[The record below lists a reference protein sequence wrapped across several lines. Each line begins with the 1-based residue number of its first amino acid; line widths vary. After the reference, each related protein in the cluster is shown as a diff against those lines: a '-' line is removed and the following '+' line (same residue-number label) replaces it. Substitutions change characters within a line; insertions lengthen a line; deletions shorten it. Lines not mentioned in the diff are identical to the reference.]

1 MTEVPGRDT
10 YYVAETDE
18 TIGRLI
24 RLSRLEAQNVH
35 DGVHRTDLE
44 PEDKVVEVGC
54 GPLGALIELSDLVGP
69 AGTVVG
75 VDMDQAALR
84 HARALL
90 DRAGRDNVRLIH
102 ANVNVEPGE
111 ELRRLG
117 PFDAAYCRAFL
128 MHQPDP
134 AQTLRRIAALLRPGG
149 YIVAHELLEDPPPL
163 SEPEVPEIE
172 QFLRWLRAVGQRVGA
187 SPDVARHFRAV
198 CRRAGLWE
206 VGQRLFGQVQ
216 TRDAW
221 QMIQSWRESVRASGP
236 AILRHGVAS
245 EEEIE
250 GMRGRLAAAEGWEF
264 EVLFPI
270 VFVELV
276 AQVPTLA

>member
-1 MTEVPGRDT
+1 MTDTPRSET

-24 RLSRLEAQNVH
+24 RLSRLEAQNVL
-35 DGVHRTDLE
+35 DGLRRTDLG
-44 PEDKVVEVGC
+44 PGDKVVELGC
-54 GPLGALIELSDLVGP
+54 GPLGALNELSDLVGP
-69 AGTVVG
+69 VGTVVG
-75 VDMDQAALR
+75 VDMDQAALG

-102 ANVNVEPGE
+102 ANVNAEPSE

-128 MHQPDP
+128 LHQPDP

-149 YIVAHELLEDPPPL
+149 HVVAHELLEDPPPR
-163 SEPEVPEIE
+163 SEPEVPEIG
-172 QFLRWLRAVGQRVGA
+172 QFCSWLREVGQRVGTA
-187 SPDVARHFRAV
+187 PDVARQFHTV
-198 CRRAGLWE
+198 CRQAYLRE

-221 QMIQSWRESVRASGP
+221 QMLQSWQESVRASGP
-236 AILRHGVAS
+236 SILRHGVAS
-245 EEEIE
+245 EEEISV
-250 GMRGRLAAAEGWEF
+250 MRSRLAEAAGWEF

-270 VFVELV
+270 MFVELV
-276 AQVPTLA
+276 AQVPTSA